1 MLSLYMS
8 FYVYKWFGNRLRI
21 IVLKKYRK
29 NGERYKVVSGT

>member
-21 IVLKKYRK
+21 IVLKNTEK
-29 NGERYKVVSGT
+29 NRERYKVVSGT